1 MLRFRSGSS
10 GFGSIPS
17 AHCFCESGVGKPS
30 RPSRLIP
37 LALIGSLALAEC
49 DVLFGLGGSGAIKA
63 QSQGS
68 MNLSLRRSSEG
79 VELVIEG
86 VGEQPQLQQRLN
98 GQVWEGSLQ
107 TQGAPGVRNGQVRLT
122 DPTTGIQS
130 ATLVGSGS
138 SYALKVTPSSGRPLK
153 DPVVSADGRDLI
165 LQFPGLVVAPIL
177 QTGRLNLNT
186 PGRVPQIQYAPP
198 LRPRAVAPP
207 LGDMAVGTMVLQN
220 RSFVNV
226 GGPPVTLTL
235 NNAPAKDALMA
246 LARLGGY
253 GFVYVSDSADSGRDS
268 DAASS
273 ANSVSIA
280 FQNETYSR
288 ALNGVLLAAG
298 LQGKLDGR
306 TLLVG
311 SAVSAKTFGPQV
323 SKVYRLNQASAASAA
338 DYLAS
343 LGASISKVNTTRLT
357 SQETASTGTPA
368 NSTANVTASTST
380 LTSVETYGST
390 IGPLRG
396 LSGTTDSRLQTITL
410 VGDSR
415 LVAVGESYLKQID
428 LRQRQVALTVQILDV
443 NLDNDSQVSNSFAF
457 RSGNAFIVSQNGQL
471 LANFGAYKPPGNVE
485 AGVPGTYSV
494 VENTTPLS
502 GIGTLVGGKG
512 FVDEPQSAFP
522 LPGSS
527 TTVGGL
533 PRGPYRPDFGTY
545 DNPLQPG
552 VSEIDE
558 DGKAIYRSPARFRY
572 PEDQFFDFLRASI
585 TSSTTKILANP
596 TLILQEG
603 DEKSVGSDSGKIS
616 ADGKIGREKSNEA
629 LVSVGSRLI
638 TGYSVKQDGNGNSF
652 CEPTFSNAGL
662 TFGARVEKID
672 DNGFVSFSLSP
683 EISASVRSQPTGNC
697 GSIDVINSRTLDTGR
712 VRVRDGQTLIL
723 TGVISDTDIQAV
735 TKWPILGDVPLIG
748 QFFRSSGGD
757 RRKSE
762 LVILVTPRIMND
774 RQGGRFGYGYKPSL
788 PAAKQVMSGF

>member
-1 MLRFRSGSS
+1 
-10 GFGSIPS
+10 
-17 AHCFCESGVGKPS
+17 VGIPS

-49 DVLFGLGGSGAIKA
+49 DVVLGLGGAGAIRA

-68 MNLSLRRSSEG
+68 MNLRLRRGNEG

-86 VGEQPQLQQRLN
+86 VGAQPQLQQRMN

-107 TQGAPGVRNGQVRLT
+107 TRGAPGVRNGQVRLT
-122 DPTTGIQS
+122 DPLTGIQS

-138 SYALKVTPSSGRPLK
+138 SYALKVTPSPGRPLK

-165 LQFPGLVVAPIL
+165 LQFSGLGVAPTL

-186 PGRVPQIQYAPP
+186 PGRVPQAQYAPP

-220 RSFVNV
+220 RSYVNV
-226 GGPPVTLTL
+226 SGPPVTLTL

-253 GFVYVSDSADSGRDS
+253 GFVYVSDSAEPSRDPNE
-268 DAASS
+268 AST

-298 LQGKLDGR
+298 LQGKLDGK

-343 LGASISKVNTTRLT
+343 LGASISKVNTTQLT

-390 IGPLRG
+390 MGPLIG

-428 LRQRQVALTVQILDV
+428 LRQRQVALTVQILDI
-443 NLDNDSQVSNSFAF
+443 NLDNDSQISNSFAF
-457 RSGNAFIVSQNGQL
+457 RSGNAFIVSQDGQL
-471 LANFGAYKPPGNVE
+471 LANFGAYKPPGSAE
-485 AGVPGTYSV
+485 AGAPGTYSGA
-494 VENTTPLS
+494 ENTTPLS
-502 GIGTLVGGKG
+502 GIGTLDGGEG

-533 PRGPYRPDFGTY
+533 TRGPYRPDFGTY

-552 VSEIDE
+552 ISEIDE
-558 DGKAIYRSPARFRY
+558 EGKTTYQSPTRFRY

-652 CEPTFSNAGL
+652 CEPTFGNAGL

-683 EISASVRSQPTGNC
+683 EISASVRSQSAGNC
-697 GSIDVINSRTLDTGR
+697 GNVDVINSRTLDTGR

-735 TKWPILGDVPLIG
+735 TKWPILGDLPLIG

-774 RQGGRFGYGYKPSL
+774 QQGGLFGYGYRPSL